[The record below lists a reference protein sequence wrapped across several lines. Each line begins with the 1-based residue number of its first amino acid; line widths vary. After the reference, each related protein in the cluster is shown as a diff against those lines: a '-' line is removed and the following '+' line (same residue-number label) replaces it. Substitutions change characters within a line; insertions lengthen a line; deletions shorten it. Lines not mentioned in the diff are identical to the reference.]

1 MLFNIRK
8 VAFNSQRALGVVYNW
23 GWRTYHASPYHLAG
37 CGWDKLSQA
46 DAGVEVGDKVE
57 RRRREPSRGAEG
69 AKGDGVWGGV
79 SSSPQGEG
87 CGEEAV
93 PLPQNFFLEFWGQSG
108 IFLCTLGAK
117 FRFFLH
123 VLAGGLTLK
132 APIPLGCQGPSS
144 YMMCH

>member
-69 AKGDGVWGGV
+69 AKGGGVWGMG
-79 SSSPQGEG
+79 
-87 CGEEAV
+87 V
-93 PLPQNFFLEFWGQSG
+93 PLSTRGRVWGGGSAFFPE
-108 IFLCTLGAK
+108 K
-117 FRFFLH
+117 FFR
-123 VLAGGLTLK
+123 
-132 APIPLGCQGPSS
+132 S
-144 YMMCH
+144 